1 MTSAQ
6 NKRNGPLFR
15 LGMSFIG
22 LNSLDLF
29 GNIRTDTGSSGT
41 EVEVILNDKFEN
53 FSQFCGPCVVSN
65 ENENVNN
72 PQKEFLLWH

>member
-1 MTSAQ
+1 MASAQ

-41 EVEVILNDKFEN
+41 EVEVILNDEFDI
-53 FSQFCGPCVVSN
+53 FLQFCGPFVGSN
-65 ENENVNN
+65 
-72 PQKEFLLWH
+72 

>member
-6 NKRNGPLFR
+6 NKRNESLFR

-41 EVEVILNDKFEN
+41 EVEVILNDEFEN
-53 FSQFCGPCVVSN
+53 FCSSVD
-65 ENENVNN
+65 
-72 PQKEFLLWH
+72 LLLDLIKIKM

>member
-53 FSQFCGPCVVSN
+53 FCSSVD
-65 ENENVNN
+65 
-72 PQKEFLLWH
+72 LLLDLIKIKM